1 MNLKKNKWKS
11 LTLDEACTFVRGVV
25 FSTKDEVDSGGYAIL
40 RSHNVDFENSKV
52 SLHNLKY
59 VSHTVKVKDSQKLMK
74 DDILI
79 SVANSKEQTGKVGFC
94 NEDTNSYAGGFMAIL
109 KPKETIHPFYLFN
122 YLLSDESKDFIAGR
136 TQGTTNIF
144 NITFERIKDLKI
156 PLPPLEEQKQI
167 AALFQSIETAM
178 EQVDGQEK
186 NLKVLQKNLVNGLLS
201 NEPEFGNLLNSKNC
215 TPTTFGEIAEC
226 DKKYPEHEKEVE
238 RFVGLEWIE
247 ADNFQLQGFG
257 LVANG
262 TTFSKRFAKGDV
274 LFGKRR
280 AYLKKVAVADF
291 DGICSGDIL
300 AIRAKAKKMLQGLL
314 PYYISA
320 DAFIQHAVS
329 TSAGSLSP
337 RTKWKDLAE
346 LEVSIP
352 DLKTQ
357 STILEVLQ
365 QLDNTVNQLKQQ
377 KTTLKHLKQKLLNE
391 ILG

>member
-1 MNLKKNKWKS
+1 MIKLKKDIWKTAK
-11 LTLDEACTFVRGVV
+11 LG
-25 FSTKDEVDSGGYAIL
+25 EVCEINMGKTPSRNNLANFGKGYTWLSIA
-40 RSHNVDFENSKV
+40 DFKGDKYLSK
-52 SLHNLKY
+52 
-59 VSHTVKVKDSQKLMK
+59 
-74 DDILI
+74 
-79 SVANSKEQTGKVGFC
+79 SKEEITDFALTQVRFKPIKQNTLLLTFKLTIGKI
-94 NEDTNSYAGGFMAIL
+94 A
-109 KPKETIHPFYLFN
+109 
-122 YLLSDESKDFIAGR
+122 IAGKELY
-136 TQGTTNIF
+136 TNEAIAALPIKNEKVITTDFLYTILQTIDYDSKTDKAVKGATLNKEKLTHLSF
-144 NITFERIKDLKI
+144 

-186 NLKVLQKNLVNGLLS
+186 NLKALQKTLVNGLLS
-201 NEPEFGNLLNSKNC
+201 KEPAFGNLLNSKNC
-215 TPTTFGEIAEC
+215 TATTFGEIAEC

-238 RFVGLEWIE
+238 RFVGLEFIE
-247 ADNFQLQGFG
+247 ADNFQLQGWG
-257 LVANG
+257 EIANG
-262 TTFSKRFAKGDV
+262 TTFSKRFVKGDV

-300 AIRAKAKKMLQGLL
+300 VIRAKAKKILQGLL

-320 DAFIQHAVS
+320 DTFIQHAIS

-352 DLKTQ
+352 DPNTQ

-365 QLDNTVNQLKQQ
+365 QLDKTVNQLKQQ
-377 KTTLKHLKQKLLNE
+377 KTTLKYLKQKLLNE

>member
-59 VSHTVKVKDSQKLMK
+59 VSDTVKVKDSQKLMK

-144 NITFERIKDLKI
+144 NITFERIKDLEI

-186 NLKVLQKNLVNGLLS
+186 NLKALQKYLVNGLLS
-201 NEPEFGNLLNSKNC
+201 KEPEFGNILNSKNC
-215 TPTTFGEIAEC
+215 TATTFGEIAEC

-257 LVANG
+257 LIANG
-262 TTFSKRFAKGDV
+262 TTFSKRFVKDDV

-300 AIRAKAKKMLQGLL
+300 VIRAKAKKMLQGLL

-337 RTKWKDLAE
+337 RTKWKDLAD

-357 STILEVLQ
+357 STILEVLK

-377 KTTLKHLKQKLLNE
+377 KTTLKNLKQKLLNE

>member
-1 MNLKKNKWKS
+1 MKLRKDKWERVKLGDVCEKAKLVDIKK
-11 LTLDEACTFVRGVV
+11 
-25 FSTKDEVDSGGYAIL
+25 
-40 RSHNVDFENSKV
+40 
-52 SLHNLKY
+52 
-59 VSHTVKVKDSQKLMK
+59 QK
-74 DDILI
+74 
-79 SVANSKEQTGKVGFC
+79 G
-94 NEDTNSYAGGFMAIL
+94 
-109 KPKETIHPFYLFN
+109 LFN
-122 YLLSDESKDFIAGR
+122 YIDIGSINSSAKRISEIQELDWTIASSRARQIVKKGDTLFSTVR
-136 TQGTTNIF
+136 VNL
-144 NITFERIKDLKI
+144 ERIALVDKEI
-156 PLPPLEEQKQI
+156 PNAIASTGFTVIRANEKAEPEYLFYSTSSPFFVSKLCKLQKGTAYPAVSDRIVFNEEIYLPSLEEQKQI
-167 AALFQSIETAM
+167 AALFQSLETAM
-178 EQVDGQEK
+178 EQLHGQEK
-186 NLKVLQKNLVNGLLS
+186 NLKALQKSLINGLFS
-201 NEPEFGNLLNSKNC
+201 KEPEFGNLLNNKNC
-215 TPTTFGEIAEC
+215 TSTSFGEIAEC

-238 RFVGLEWIE
+238 RFVGLEWID

-262 TTFSKRFAKGDV
+262 TTFTKRFAKGDV

-300 AIRAKAKKMLQGLL
+300 VIRAKAKKMLQGLL

-352 DLKTQ
+352 DIKIQ
-357 STILEVLQ
+357 ENILDVLQ
-365 QLDNTVNQLKQQ
+365 QLDDTVNLIKQQ
-377 KTTLKHLKQKLLNE
+377 KTTLKNLKQKLLNE

>member
-1 MNLKKNKWKS
+1 MKLRKDIWEQKQIGEICSVSSGGTPSKANIEYWSDGKISWLRS
-11 LTLDEACTFVRGVV
+11 EAC
-25 FSTKDEVDSGGYAIL
+25 KDEVVKNVEEFISELGLKRSSAKLFKPNTTLIALVGATIGKTAFVPFETTTNQNVSGIYPL
-40 RSHNVDFENSKV
+40 D
-52 SLHNLKY
+52 
-59 VSHTVKVKDSQKLMK
+59 
-74 DDILI
+74 
-79 SVANSKEQTGKVGFC
+79 
-94 NEDTNSYAGGFMAIL
+94 EDRVYH
-109 KPKETIHPFYLFN
+109 KYLFYACQSFYERN
-122 YLLSDESKDFIAGR
+122 FSRYTGFKMANLSFIKGL
-136 TQGTTNIF
+136 
-144 NITFERIKDLKI
+144 EI
-156 PLPPLEEQKQI
+156 PLPPLSEQKQI

-186 NLKVLQKNLVNGLLS
+186 NLKSLQKKLVNCLVS
-201 NEPEFGNLLNSKNC
+201 TEPVFGNLLNSKNC
-215 TPTTFGEIAEC
+215 IPTNMGAIAEC

-238 RFVGLEWIE
+238 RFVGLENIE
-247 ADNFQLQGFG
+247 PENFQLQGFG

-262 TTFSKRFAKGDV
+262 TTFTKRFANGDV

-300 AIRAKAKKMLQGLL
+300 VIRAKAKKMLQGLL

-320 DAFIQHAVS
+320 DAFINHAVS

-337 RTKWKDLAE
+337 RTKWKDLADF
-346 LEVSIP
+346 EVSIP

-357 STILEVLQ
+357 EKILELFQ
-365 QLDNTVNQLKQQ
+365 KLTDTINQLKQQ

>member
-1 MNLKKNKWKS
+1 MKKLKKDKWKEVFYGDYVDHVEVNETKPENRKNARYVS
-11 LTLDEACTFVRGVV
+11 VEHIETGKLKIESWINEEMPTFFRTFKPGQILFGKRRAYQRKV
-25 FSTKDEVDSGGYAIL
+25 AIA
-40 RSHNVDFENSKV
+40 DFEGICSPHIWALEAQKDLQQQILPFLMLTDNFYE
-52 SLHNLKY
+52 Y
-59 VSHTVKVKDSQKLMK
+59 VN
-74 DDILI
+74 
-79 SVANSKEQTGKVGFC
+79 ANS
-94 NEDTNSYAGGFMAIL
+94 AGTMSVYL
-109 KPKETIHPFYLFN
+109 KWPQ
-122 YLLSDESKDFIAGR
+122 LSRYKFH
-136 TQGTTNIF
+136 
-144 NITFERIKDLKI
+144 
-156 PLPPLEEQKQI
+156 LPPLEEQKQI

-186 NLKVLQKNLVNGLLS
+186 NLKALQRSLVNGLMS
-201 NEPEFGNLLNSKNC
+201 KKPVFGNLLNSNNY
-215 TPTTFGEIAEC
+215 TATTFGEIAEC

-262 TTFSKRFAKGDV
+262 TTFIKRFVKGDV

-300 AIRAKAKKMLQGLL
+300 VIRAKAKKMLQGLL

-337 RTKWKDLAE
+337 RTKWKDLAD

-352 DLKTQ
+352 DIKTQ
-357 STILEVLQ
+357 SIILEVLQ
-365 QLDNTVNQLKQQ
+365 QLDKAVNQLKQQ
-377 KTTLKHLKQKLLNE
+377 KATLKNLKQKLLNE

>member
-1 MNLKKNKWKS
+1 MKLKKDRWKQKQIGQICS
-11 LTLDEACTFVRGVV
+11 VSSGGTPSKANIEYWSDGKIPWLRSEAC
-25 FSTKDEVDSGGYAIL
+25 KDEVVKNAEEFISELGFKKSSAKLFKPNTTLIALVGATIGKTAF
-40 RSHNVDFENSKV
+40 VPFE
-52 SLHNLKY
+52 
-59 VSHTVKVKDSQKLMK
+59 T
-74 DDILI
+74 
-79 SVANSKEQTGKVGFC
+79 
-94 NEDTNSYAGGFMAIL
+94 
-109 KPKETIHPFYLFN
+109 
-122 YLLSDESKDFIAGR
+122 
-136 TQGTTNIF
+136 TTNQNVSGIYPLDEESVHHRF
-144 NITFERIKDLKI
+144 LFYACQSFYEKNFSRYTGFKMANLSFIKGLEI
-156 PLPPLEEQKQI
+156 PLPPLSEQKQI

-186 NLKVLQKNLVNGLLS
+186 HLKSLQKSLVNGLLS
-201 NEPEFGNLLNSKNC
+201 KEPVFGNLLNSKNC
-215 TPTTFGEIAEC
+215 TLTTFGEIAEC
-226 DKKYPEHEKEVE
+226 DKEYPEHEKEVE

-247 ADNFQLQGFG
+247 ADNFQLQSFG

-262 TTFSKRFAKGDV
+262 TTFTKRFAKGDV

-300 AIRAKAKKMLQGLL
+300 VIRAKVKKMLQGLL

-320 DAFIQHAVS
+320 EAFIQHAVS

-357 STILEVLQ
+357 ERVLEVFQ
-365 QLDNTVNQLKQQ
+365 QLTETTNQLKQQ
-377 KTTLKHLKQKLLNE
+377 KTTLKYLKQKLLNE

>member
-1 MNLKKNKWKS
+1 MKLRKDKWDRVTIDKVATIVGGGTPSRSNPDYFKGDNLWIGPTEIPKDRIRVITKTNEQ
-11 LTLDEACTFVRGVV
+11 LTDEAIKKSSAKLLPVGTILFTTRATVG
-25 FSTKDEVDSGGYAIL
+25 EVA
-40 RSHNVDFENSKV
+40 
-52 SLHNLKY
+52 
-59 VSHTVKVKDSQKLMK
+59 
-74 DDILI
+74 
-79 SVANSKEQTGKVGFC
+79 
-94 NEDTNSYAGGFMAIL
+94 
-109 KPKETIHPFYLFN
+109 
-122 YLLSDESKDFIAGR
+122 IAGKEIA
-136 TQGTTNIF
+136 TSQSLENFICNPDKLNNWYLAYWLKGNQPLIHSLSAGTTFKGITRNILAK
-144 NITFERIKDLKI
+144 IEI

-186 NLKVLQKNLVNGLLS
+186 HLKSLQKNLVNGLVS
-201 NEPEFGNLLNSKNC
+201 TEPVFGDLLNSKNC
-215 TPTTFGEIAEC
+215 TPITIGAIAEC

-238 RFVGLEWIE
+238 RFVGLENIE
-247 ADNFQLQGFG
+247 SENFQLQGFG

-262 TTFSKRFAKGDV
+262 TTFTKRFAKEDV

-300 AIRAKAKKMLQGLL
+300 VIRAKAKKMLQGLL

-320 DAFIQHAVS
+320 EAFINHAVS

-337 RTKWKDLAE
+337 RTKWKDLE
-346 LEVSIP
+346 TFEVSIP

-357 STILEVLQ
+357 EKILEVLNQ
-365 QLDNTVNQLKQQ
+365 FETTLKQLKQQ
-377 KTTLKHLKQKLLNE
+377 KATLKLLKQKLLNE

>member
-1 MNLKKNKWKS
+1 MIKLQKDKWEIVRLEDLCQINIGKTPSRNNLLNFGK
-11 LTLDEACTFVRGVV
+11 
-25 FSTKDEVDSGGYAIL
+25 GYTWLSI
-40 RSHNVDFENSKV
+40 SDFNGE
-52 SLHNLKY
+52 KY
-59 VSHTVKVKDSQKLMK
+59 
-74 DDILI
+74 I
-79 SVANSKEQTGKVGFC
+79 SNSKEEITDFALKEANHKIIKENTVLLTFKLTIGKLAITGKPLYT
-94 NEDTNSYAGGFMAIL
+94 NEAIASLPIRDENVIGTNFLFTVLQTVDYNSKTDKAVKGATL
-109 KPKETIHPFYLFN
+109 NKEKL
-122 YLLSDESKDFIAGR
+122 
-136 TQGTTNIF
+136 
-144 NITFERIKDLKI
+144 KDLTI

-186 NLKVLQKNLVNGLLS
+186 NLKALQKTLVNDLL
-201 NEPEFGNLLNSKNC
+201 NKEPVFGNLLNSKNC
-215 TPTTFGEIAEC
+215 TATTFGDIAEC

-262 TTFSKRFAKGDV
+262 TTFSKRFTKGDV

-300 AIRAKAKKMLQGLL
+300 VIRAKAKKMLQGLL

-365 QLDNTVNQLKQQ
+365 QLDNTVSQLKQQ

>member
-1 MNLKKNKWKS
+1 MKLRKDKWKYGLLHEIMSFKNGFNFNKGNLENGWKVIGVSHFQDFFYPNYES
-11 LTLDEACTFVRGVV
+11 LEILVSDKLPSSDYLIEDNDILFVRSNGNKDLVGRTLLIKEPPFPIT
-25 FSTKDEVDSGGYAIL
+25 FSAFCIRGRFLNSSVYPLFFTFYSKSELFKSAIKKL
-40 RSHNVDFENSKV
+40 VQGTNITNV
-52 SLHNLKY
+52 
-59 VSHTVKVKDSQKLMK
+59 SQ
-74 DDILI
+74 
-79 SVANSKEQTGKVGFC
+79 S
-94 NEDTNSYAGGFMAIL
+94 
-109 KPKETIHPFYLFN
+109 
-122 YLLSDESKDFIAGR
+122 LLSRLE
-136 TQGTTNIF
+136 
-144 NITFERIKDLKI
+144 I

-186 NLKVLQKNLVNGLLS
+186 NLKALQKSLLNGLLS
-201 NEPEFGNLLNSKNC
+201 KAPVFGNLLNSKNC
-215 TPTTFGEIAEC
+215 TPTTFGEISEC
-226 DKKYPEHEKEVE
+226 DKKYPEHQNEVS
-238 RFVGLEWIE
+238 RFVGMEFIE
-247 ADNFQLQGFG
+247 AENFQLQGWG
-257 LVANG
+257 EIANG
-262 TTFSKRFAKGDV
+262 TTFSKRFVKGDV

-300 AIRAKAKKMLQGLL
+300 VIRAKAKKMLQGLL

-320 DAFIQHAVS
+320 DAFMQHAVS

-357 STILEVLQ
+357 EKILEVLQ
-365 QLDNTVNQLKQQ
+365 QIETTVNQLIQQ
-377 KTTLKHLKQKLLNE
+377 KTTLKQLKQKLLNE

>member
-1 MNLKKNKWKS
+1 MNLEKNKWKS
-11 LTLDEACTFVRGVV
+11 ITLDEACTFVRGVV
-25 FSTKDEVDSGGYAIL
+25 FSTKDEVDSGGYSIL

-52 SLHNLKY
+52 SLHNLKF
-59 VSHTVKVKDSQKLMK
+59 VSESVKVKPEQRLMK
-74 DDILI
+74 NDILI
-79 SVANSKEQTGKVGFC
+79 SVANSKEQTGKVGFSYE
-94 NEDTNSYAGGFMAIL
+94 NTNTYAGGFMAIL
-109 KPKETIHPFYLFN
+109 KPKDTIYPFYLFT
-122 YLLSDESKDFIAGR
+122 YLLTNDSKDFIAGR

-144 NITFERIKDLKI
+144 NITFERIKDLPI
-156 PLPPLEEQKQI
+156 PLPPLKEQKQV
-167 AALFQSIETAM
+167 AELFQSIETTI

-186 NLKVLQKNLVNGLLS
+186 NLKALQKNLVNGLVS
-201 NEPEFGNLLNSKNC
+201 TEPVFGNLLRIKNC
-215 TPTTFGEIAEC
+215 TPTNIGAIAEC

-262 TTFSKRFAKGDV
+262 TTFTKRFAKGDV

-300 AIRAKAKKMLQGLL
+300 VIRAKANKMLQGLL

-320 DAFIQHAVS
+320 DAFINHAVS

-337 RTKWKDLAE
+337 RTKWKDLETFEIA
-346 LEVSIP
+346 IP

-357 STILEVLQ
+357 EKILEVLHQ
-365 QLDNTVNQLKQQ
+365 FDTTIQQLKQQ
-377 KTTLKHLKQKLLNE
+377 KTTLKLLKQKLLNE

>member
-186 NLKVLQKNLVNGLLS
+186 NLKALQKNLVNGLLS

>member
-1 MNLKKNKWKS
+1 MNLEKSKWKS

-59 VSHTVKVKDSQKLMK
+59 VSDTVKVKDSQKLMK

-94 NEDTNSYAGGFMAIL
+94 YDDTNSYAGGFMAIL
-109 KPKETIHPFYLFN
+109 KPKETIHPFYLFT

-144 NITFERIKDLKI
+144 NITFERIKDLQI
-156 PLPPLEEQKQI
+156 PLPPHEEQKQI
-167 AALFQSIETAM
+167 AALFQSIETGI
-178 EQVDGQEK
+178 EQVDEQEK
-186 NLKVLQKNLVNGLLS
+186 NLKALQKSLVNGLLS
-201 NEPEFGNLLNSKNC
+201 KEPLFGNLLNN
-215 TPTTFGEIAEC
+215 TNYTATTLGEIAEC
-226 DKKYPEHEKEVE
+226 DKKYPEHEKDVE
-238 RFVGLEWIE
+238 RFVGLEFIE
-247 ADNFQLQGFG
+247 ADNFQLQGWG
-257 LVANG
+257 EIANG
-262 TTFSKRFAKGDV
+262 TTFTKRFAKGDV

-300 AIRAKAKKMLQGLL
+300 VIRAKAKKMLQGLL

-357 STILEVLQ
+357 ERILEVLQ
-365 QLDNTVNQLKQQ
+365 QLDNTLNQLKHQ
-377 KTTLKHLKQKLLNE
+377 KTTLKNLKQKLLNE